1 MGVEMSEEI
10 KSVLEHAHQFVLQHV
25 PADLL
30 QEALPFGVICLVAG
44 IGLSVLGAKLSRFG
58 FVCAFSVAGG
68 YAGAYFARQTGFSS
82 PVCIA
87 AGALMIGVIGYQT
100 FRLWVG
106 LLAAVVFTSAALGV
120 FGYQRVMPHV
130 AEFERT
136 VQAEWGL
143 RPVVLPAPANA
154 DGSPSVFTLPS
165 PEHQQAYR
173 NRSPRQW
180 AGELWRFVTQK
191 DALAGP
197 NVRALA
203 IVAMVAGLCLGV
215 LAVRWAL
222 IVSTSLLGTGLVT
235 TAIATLL
242 THSAPESYEAFQQRP
257 GLIGIGVGAFLVASL
272 VLQTLLTR
280 KAPASKAESK
290 ADS

>member
-1 MGVEMSEEI
+1 MSEEI

-25 PADLL
+25 PADMLR
-30 QEALPFGVICLVAG
+30 EALPFGVICLVAG

-68 YAGAYFARQTGFSS
+68 CAGAYFARQTGFSNTIC
-82 PVCIA
+82 VA

-100 FRLWVG
+100 FRFWVG
-106 LLAAVVFTSAALGV
+106 LLSAVVLTSAAMGV

-130 AEFERT
+130 VVFERT
-136 VQAEWGL
+136 VQAELGL
-143 RPVVLPAPANA
+143 GPAVPSAAAKA
-154 DGSPSVFTLPS
+154 DGSPSVFALPS
-165 PEHQQAYR
+165 PEQQQAYR

-197 NVRALA
+197 NLRALA
-203 IVAMVAGLCLGV
+203 IIAMITGLCLGV

-222 IVSTSLLGTGLVT
+222 IVSTSLLGTVLVT

-257 GLIGIGVGAFLVASL
+257 GLIGIGVGAFLLASL

-280 KAPASKAESK
+280 KAPASKS
-290 ADS
+290 DS